1 MPTHQWRS
9 VTSNIDR
16 TAFSASLAMVVAN
29 LFWPSLLM
37 DIAPYL
43 LLAGMVFPGIPH
55 GAVDNLLDLEPES
68 RQNILIFL
76 TRYVSLMV
84 AMLAIWMV
92 SPSNGLA
99 LFILYSGWHF
109 GESDLRRLG
118 GFRPIPAL
126 ISGTTLLLAML
137 CSHPAEIRAYLLAFG
152 IPAGSVAFQ
161 TFWYTAGGSFLVFLI
176 NGLQSEGIDK
186 GKFLLLASTL
196 LAGAFTPLL
205 VAFGTYFVFVHSRTG
220 WQDIRSGLDLTDG
233 KLIWRALPFTAGGLL
248 FLGGAV
254 VLLKDAQRLDTAHM
268 AIFFIALSCLSAPH
282 VLFMSRFYDNSIK
295 V

>member
-1 MPTHQWRS
+1 MSTPQWRS

-16 TAFSASLAMVVAN
+16 TALSASLAMVAAN
-29 LFWPSLLM
+29 LLWPTLVM

-68 RQNILIFL
+68 RQNIMIFL

-84 AMLAIWMV
+84 AMLLIWLV

-118 GFRPIPAL
+118 GFRSFPAL

-137 CSHPAEIRAYLLAFG
+137 CSHPQEIRSYLLAFG
-152 IPAGSVAFQ
+152 IPAESVADR
-161 TFWYTAGGSFLVFLI
+161 TFWYTAAASFLIFLL
-176 NGLQSEGIDK
+176 NGLRSAGINRMK
-186 GKFLLLASTL
+186 LLLLAAT
-196 LAGAFTPLL
+196 
-205 VAFGTYFVFVHSRTG
+205 
-220 WQDIRSGLDLTDG
+220 
-233 KLIWRALPFTAGGLL
+233 
-248 FLGGAV
+248 
-254 VLLKDAQRLDTAHM
+254 
-268 AIFFIALSCLSAPH
+268 
-282 VLFMSRFYDNSIK
+282 
-295 V
+295 